1 MNSRSDYVSFLR
13 SVIGAPYRWG
23 AWGPD
28 SYDCSGL
35 VSWALGLT
43 AKRDAAEL
51 YHDYQAKTVLP
62 AQAAPGSL
70 YFYGTDINHID
81 HVMSVLAH
89 WNNGYIVLVGSCH
102 GDSTTINDDV
112 AKAQRAC
119 VCTQPQNYW
128 QSHFQAAVDPFNGT
142 A

>member
-1 MNSRSDYVSFLR
+1 MNTREQYLALLR
-13 SVIGAPYRWG
+13 SMIGAPYRWG

-28 SYDCSGL
+28 VVDCSGL
-35 VSWALGLT
+35 VSYCLGLP

-51 YHDYQAKTVLP
+51 WHDFQAQAILP

-70 YFYGTDINHID
+70 YFYGPDKDHIN

-89 WNNGYIVLVGSCH
+89 WNNSYMILAGACH

-112 AKAQRAC
+112 AKVQGAA
-119 VCTQPQNYW
+119 VLTQPQGYW
-128 QSHFQAAVDPFNGT
+128 QSHFQYAVDPFNT
-142 A
+142 